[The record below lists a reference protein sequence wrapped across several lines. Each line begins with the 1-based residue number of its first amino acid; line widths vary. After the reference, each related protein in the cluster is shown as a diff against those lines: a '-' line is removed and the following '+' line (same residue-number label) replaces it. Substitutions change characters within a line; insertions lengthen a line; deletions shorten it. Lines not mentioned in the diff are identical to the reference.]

1 MAFIDEVTI
10 TAKAGKGGDGVVRW
24 IRERRRPKGGPGGG
38 NGGRGGDVFFVAVRD
53 LAYLSNYQHEKDF
66 AAENGVD
73 GAGKLQHGR
82 NGEDLD
88 LRVPIGSV
96 ITNEDTGETYEL
108 LTEGERIK
116 VLTGGGG
123 GYGNHH
129 FKGSGNQ
136 QPMQSTKGKPA
147 QKATFTIELK
157 LIADV
162 ALIGLPSAGKST
174 LLNALTNA
182 HSQVG
187 AYPFTTLEPHLGVF
201 HKYVLADVPGLIE
214 GASEGKGLGHKFL
227 RHITRTRFLLHL
239 VSVEQEDVLDAYTTI
254 RNELIAYDPALG
266 EKPEVVVL
274 SKTDLVSTEK
284 QQELVELFQKEGKE
298 VWRVSVENEST
309 MDTFTT
315 NLSQFLKKHTLA
327 PSTEAS

>member
-1 MAFIDEVTI
+1 MAFVDEITI

-53 LAYLSNYQHEKDF
+53 LGYLSTYRHEKNF
-66 AAENGVD
+66 SAENGVD
-73 GAGKLQHGR
+73 GAGKVMHGR

-88 LRVPIGSV
+88 LRVPVGSV
-96 ITNEDTGETYEL
+96 IRNEDTGEVYEL
-108 LTEGERIK
+108 IREGERIK

-129 FKGSGNQ
+129 FKGSKNQ
-136 QPMQSTKGKPA
+136 QPMQSTKGKPGEA
-147 QKATFTIELK
+147 ATFSIELK
-157 LIADV
+157 LIADA

-182 HSQVG
+182 HSEVG

-201 HKYVLADVPGLIE
+201 HNYILADVPGLIK

-239 VSVEQEDVLDAYTTI
+239 VSVEQEDALEAYQTI
-254 RNELIAYDPALG
+254 RDELIAYDPGLG

-284 QQELVELFQKEGKE
+284 QQELVALFTKEGKE
-298 VWRVSVENEST
+298 VWRVSVENEAT

-315 NLSQFLKKHTLA
+315 KLSQFLKKHSLA
-327 PSTEAS
+327 PSDAAR